1 MVFSTLRITAF
12 NSHIPQVCSCFAD
25 YASLENPHLKS
36 KIWFLINLFRTL
48 LKIFSNNSRG
58 IADKLGTHTSS
69 MLLLCRLCKP

>member
-48 LKIFSNNSRG
+48 LKIFSNNSCG
-58 IADKLGTHTSS
+58 IADKLGAHT
-69 MLLLCRLCKP
+69 L

>member
-36 KIWFLINLFRTL
+36 KIWFF
-48 LKIFSNNSRG
+48 
-58 IADKLGTHTSS
+58 DKPIPDSAEDILQ
-69 MLLLCRLCKP
+69 